1 MHFGC
6 SYIPTQ
12 GAPAHWFCRKPPTPP
27 IVWPKGV
34 ESIVMRNDIEPRPL
48 RIGVVAPAW
57 FPIPPS
63 GYGGIEWMVYW
74 LVEGLVD
81 LGHDVTLI
89 AAGQNNTRARFI
101 QTFEQPP
108 SLRLGESFPDA
119 VHTARAAKAL
129 STLDLDVVHD
139 HSFLGP
145 LHAIGRSIP
154 TIITAHGPVDG
165 EVGDYYKAVSDNVEL
180 VAISGFQR
188 RKAPHLPWA
197 GMVYNG
203 IPVKEYPFSSV
214 KEDYVLFL
222 GRLSPEKGAALAIDA
237 AKEAGVRIVIAA
249 KCNEPLEL
257 EYLETEIKPRLGPGV
272 DYIGEAN
279 QQRKKDLLANAR
291 CLVFPIQWDEPFGI
305 VMIEAMA
312 CGTPVIALPGG
323 SVDEVIADGKTGV
336 ICRDATLL
344 PAAIR
349 RAGELDAAGCRAH
362 VERHFDIS
370 RMVSGYV
377 DVYRK
382 AIDACDANV
391 SLVNELSLT
400 QLEAGSSRQLP
411 SIR

>member
-1 MHFGC
+1 M
-6 SYIPTQ
+6 
-12 GAPAHWFCRKPPTPP
+12 KL
-27 IVWPKGV
+27 
-34 ESIVMRNDIEPRPL
+34 NDIEPRPL

-89 AAGQNNTRARFI
+89 AAGPSNTRARFI
-101 QTFEQPP
+101 QTFEQAP

-129 STLDLDVVHD
+129 ASLDLDVVHD

-145 LHAIGRSIP
+145 LHAIGRRFP

-165 EVGDYYKAVSDNVEL
+165 EVGDYYKAISENVEL
-180 VAISGFQR
+180 VAISGFQQ

-197 GMVYNG
+197 GIVHNG
-203 IPVKEYPFSSV
+203 IPVAEYPFTSV

-237 AKEAGVRIVIAA
+237 ARAAGIRIVVAA

-257 EYLETEIKPRLGPGV
+257 EYLEKEIKPRLGPGV
-272 DYIGEAN
+272 EYVGEAD
-279 QQRKKDLLANAR
+279 QQTKKDLLANAK

-323 SVDEVIADGKTGV
+323 SVDEVIADGKTGM
-336 ICRDATLL
+336 ICADAREL
-344 PAAIR
+344 PAAIT
-349 RAGELDAAGCRAH
+349 RAVGFDAAVCRTH
-362 VERHFDIS
+362 VETNFDIS
-370 RMVSGYV
+370 KMVSGYV
-377 DVYRK
+377 DVYKR
-382 AIDACDANV
+382 AIAASDTKHI
-391 SLVNELSLT
+391 SLVSDLSLT
-400 QLEAGSSRQLP
+400 QLEASSPRQRP

>member
-1 MHFGC
+1 ML
-6 SYIPTQ
+6 
-12 GAPAHWFCRKPPTPP
+12 
-27 IVWPKGV
+27 
-34 ESIVMRNDIEPRPL
+34 NDIEPRPL

-74 LVEGLVD
+74 LVEGLAE

-89 AAGQNNTRARFI
+89 AAGPNKTKARFI
-101 QTFEQPP
+101 QTFKEPP

-129 STLDLDVVHD
+129 ASLDLDVVHD

-145 LHAIGRSIP
+145 LHASGRPTP

-180 VAISGFQR
+180 VAISGFQQH
-188 RKAPHLPWA
+188 KAPHLPWA

-203 IPVKEYPFSSV
+203 IPVKEYPFSPD
-214 KEDYVLFL
+214 KQDYVLFL

-237 AKEAGVRIVIAA
+237 AKAAGIRIVIAA

-272 DYIGEAN
+272 EYVGEAD
-279 QQRKKDLLANAR
+279 QQMKKILLANAR

-312 CGTPVIALPGG
+312 CGTPVVALPGG
-323 SVDEVIADGKTGV
+323 SVEEVIADGKTGI
-336 ICRDATLL
+336 ICADASEL

-349 RAGELDAAGCRAH
+349 RASDLDAAGCRAH
-362 VERHFDIS
+362 VQAHFDIS
-370 RMVSGYV
+370 RMVSGYL
-377 DVYRK
+377 DVYRR
-382 AIDACDANV
+382 AILVSDANRISV
-391 SLVNELSLT
+391 VNELSLT
-400 QLEAGSSRQLP
+400 QLEARSSRQLP
-411 SIR
+411 SVR